1 MTKENRDKTM
11 RLAGKLI
18 GIGASLKDAYSD
30 VLMSDNRT
38 RDLVIVAQA
47 AVEKAI
53 LSAWEKAESEAIEVE
68 NRS

>member
-30 VLMSDNRT
+30 VLPSDTRT
-38 RDLVIVAQA
+38 RDLVILAQA

-53 LSAWEKAESEAIEVE
+53 LSAWEKSDSEPVEV
-68 NRS
+68 